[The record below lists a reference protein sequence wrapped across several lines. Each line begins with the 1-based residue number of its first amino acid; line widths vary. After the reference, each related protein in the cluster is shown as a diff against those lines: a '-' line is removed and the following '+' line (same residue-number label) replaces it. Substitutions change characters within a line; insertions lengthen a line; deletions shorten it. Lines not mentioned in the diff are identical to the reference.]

1 MSGKAT
7 SLFRFDLE
15 TDAGTAARLFKA
27 LSLFKV
33 SLRDW
38 AQGVFAAGLSFLGG
52 ATREKGREAPALR
65 VASARRLPPAERD
78 EGGGAVPAG
87 SPSPYDG
94 GGLGGASAFLPDPER
109 DAAALA
115 DVRAAL
121 RLDPEAVALLALVAS
136 ETGRAASDV
145 VRSAL
150 GAGLRKVLAP
160 RVAGSGRS
168 DESPAEYG
176 RDACFVALNRAQ
188 GLVRNPLDCAQET
201 RAAVAGF
208 WLTAPP
214 EVRARKGLGAA
225 LAPAPERPALP
236 AGGMVPVAEV
246 ARLGRFKSADQ
257 LRNWRRKHD
266 GGGLVPVPAADNP
279 RHFAG
284 FTAESVAAF
293 LARRFGAAPSLPGF
307 GPDEGGG
314 ADGASGA
321 QAEGG
326 AE

>member
-1 MSGKAT
+1 MSK
-7 SLFRFDLE
+7 SVFRFDLE
-15 TDAGTAARLFKA
+15 ADAGTAGRLFKA
-27 LSLFKV
+27 LALFKV

-52 ATREKGREAPALR
+52 ATRDKGREAPALR
-65 VASARRLPPAERD
+65 VTSARRLPPAERD
-78 EGGGAVPAG
+78 EDGAAVPAG

-94 GGLGGASAFLPDPER
+94 GGLGGDAAFLPDPER

-115 DVRAAL
+115 ETRAAL
-121 RLDPEAVALLALVAS
+121 RLDPEAVALLALFAS
-136 ETGRAASDV
+136 ETGRAPAEL
-145 VRSAL
+145 VRAAL
-150 GAGLRKVLAP
+150 GAGLRKALAP
-160 RVAGSGRS
+160 RVAGSGRA

-201 RAAVAGF
+201 RAALAAF
-208 WLTAPP
+208 WLAAPP
-214 EVRARKGLGAA
+214 EVRARKGCGAA
-225 LAPAPERPALP
+225 LAPVPERPALP
-236 AGGMVPVAEV
+236 AGSVVAVADV
-246 ARLGRFKSADQ
+246 ARLGRFKSVQQ
-257 LRNWRRKHD
+257 LRDWRKKHG
-266 GGGLVPVPAADNP
+266 GGGLVPVPSKGNP

-284 FTAESVAAF
+284 FTAESVSAF